1 MFIQK
6 RAVTAAEEI
15 EEEVIDTPEEEVV
28 DTEVEVA
35 PEATDL
41 LFEAEDVA
49 ELLAEVTDQV
59 VEVAVDGEDV
69 IFTVGED
76 EFTVTPEGDEELLES
91 STKVMKK
98 SVAANKK
105 NAPKRPVQASKAPD
119 PKPGKALRKIRK

>member
-15 EEEVIDTPEEEVV
+15 EKEVVETPEEEVAEA
-28 DTEVEVA
+28 EVEVA

-49 ELLAEVTDQV
+49 ELIAEVTDQV
-59 VEVAVDGEDV
+59 VEVSVDGEDV
-69 IFTVGED
+69 IFSVGED
-76 EFTVTPEGDEELLES
+76 EYIVTPEGDEELLES

-98 SVAANKK
+98 AVAASKTVEKK
-105 NAPKRPVQASKAPD
+105 EPVKANTET
-119 PKPGKALRKIRK
+119 KGKALRKVRK

>member
-6 RAVTAAEEI
+6 RNTVTAS
-15 EEEVIDTPEEEVV
+15 EEVEEEVV
-28 DTEVEVA
+28 DEAVEDVEVA

-49 ELLAEVTDQV
+49 ELIAEVTGDV

-69 IFTVGED
+69 IFSVGED
-76 EFTVTPEGDEELLES
+76 EFVVTPEGDEELLES

-98 SVAANKK
+98 AIAANKT
-105 NAPKRPVQASKAPD
+105 VQKKAPVKANTD
-119 PKPGKALRKIRK
+119 VKPAGKALRKVRK

>member
-6 RAVTAAEEI
+6 RAIKAAEEI
-15 EEEVIDTPEEEVV
+15 EEEVIEETPVA
-28 DTEVEVA
+28 EVEVDPA
-35 PEATDL
+35 ATDL

-59 VEVAVDGEDV
+59 VEVSVDGEDV
-69 IFTVGED
+69 IFSVGED
-76 EFTVTPEGDEELLES
+76 EFTITPEGDEELLEA

-98 SVAANKK
+98 SVAANKQVAK
-105 NAPKRPVQASKAPD
+105 KRPVKASTAPD